1 LEALHQEMERLT
13 ALVDDLF
20 SLARAGTGALQ
31 VRIEPTD
38 VAALAR
44 EQGGLLRPLVQ
55 RQAAITLSVEA
66 PSGLPLALA
75 DSDRLRQILANLVRN
90 ATRHTPEGGI
100 IALAVAAEDP
110 WVVVTV
116 ADTGE
121 GIAPEHLPHI
131 FERFY
136 RADPAR
142 SRTSGGAG
150 LGLAIVSEFVR
161 LMGGQVTAASTL
173 GEGSC
178 FRVYLPQAG
187 PTAGAQGP
195 KPVRASST

>member
-1 LEALHQEMERLT
+1 M
-13 ALVDDLF
+13 
-20 SLARAGTGALQ
+20 
-31 VRIEPTD
+31 
-38 VAALAR
+38 
-44 EQGGLLRPLVQ
+44 
-55 RQAAITLSVEA
+55 
-66 PSGLPLALA
+66 ALA

-90 ATRHTPEGGI
+90 AVRHTPEGGI
-100 IALAVAAEDP
+100 IAMAAGTEDQ
-110 WVVVTV
+110 WVVITV

-142 SRTSGGAG
+142 SRASGGAG

-178 FRVYLPQAG
+178 FRVYLPLAA

-195 KPVRASST
+195 KPVKASSA